1 MKRWEK
7 ILIAVVSFILG
18 VLITIFLRIIILF
31 ISPFVIGYII
41 YKLLTVENWRMV
53 IEDIKIFFNLAT
65 VVEEVYL
72 IKNDGILLSHHTRRI
87 RPMVDQ
93 DILAGMLTAITD
105 FVKDAFKSSSDLNEI
120 KFREMDIQIARGKY
134 VTLATIISGKDKE
147 GIRRQMLSCVRDI
160 EKNCSELLEHWSGN
174 MDDIQVVDK
183 YVSNFIEGKYM
194 GLSSI

>member
-1 MKRWEK
+1 MKKWAK
-7 ILIAVVSFILG
+7 ALIAVLSFLLG
-18 VLITIFLRIIILF
+18 VAITLLLRVVILF

-87 RPMVDQ
+87 KPTVDE
-93 DILAGMLTAITD
+93 DILAGMLTAITE
-105 FVKDAFKSSSDLNEI
+105 FVKDAFKSSSELDEI
-120 KFREMDIQIARGKY
+120 KFREMDIQLARGKY

-147 GIRRQMLSCVRDI
+147 GIRRQMQACVRDI
-160 EKNCSELLEHWSGN
+160 EKNCGDLLKNWSGN
-174 MDDIQVVDK
+174 MDEIRVVDK
-183 YVSNFIEGKYM
+183 YIRDFIQGKYV
-194 GLSSI
+194 GILK